1 MNGQHMV
8 GIRTERY
15 QGCLTLKEKINN
27 NIGVATTVNVHV
39 LYNGNLYAETT

>member
-8 GIRTERY
+8 GISTVRFH
-15 QGCLTLKEKINN
+15 GFLTLTEKINN
-27 NIGVATTVNVHV
+27 NIRVATTVNVHV